1 MESNNFIRD
10 KIEAFFSIK
19 LERKDFILI
28 FVSVAGYLTWLLAF
42 PLFGPIMADYLGA
55 MKALAIEKG
64 RVIQIF
70 LALMSV
76 SSLCS
81 GYLIDKTGKRLI
93 FLWVS
98 TAVASLLSLAFLVV
112 NDILIVFPIAA
123 ILGIVAGFAPTA
135 WGTIFADHTAPE
147 DRGRVMGISVAISMP
162 IVYSFLFLDSAYIGG
177 LAPIGVPLI
186 GVLYLLTLLTVLLKP
201 VDKEIDEREARRNRG
216 AGQRQIILYAAPL
229 FLFYIVVGVMFS
241 IVFPTLQANVNLNL
255 FYIIW
260 AIPTF
265 LGSLVGGSLLDSRG
279 RKFPM
284 ILGLATTGVSLAI
297 LGILGINVGYVSII
311 TLAGGYTI
319 VIISSFIIWADLA
332 PMKSR
337 GIHYGFGFALMSFAM
352 LLGLMASGTIFG
364 SVSESHLK
372 RFMFFSAVALFLCIP
387 PLIVA
392 EDALPMEIIEKRQ
405 MEEHLKKARERMSQN
420 K

>member
-1 MESNNFIRD
+1 MESSNFIRD
-10 KIEAFFSIK
+10 KVEAFFSIR

-28 FVSVAGYLTWLLAF
+28 FVSIAGYLTWLLAF
-42 PLFGPIMADYLGA
+42 PLFGPIMANYLGG
-55 MKALAIEKG
+55 MRALAIEKG

-76 SSLCS
+76 SSLSS

-93 FLWVS
+93 FLWGS
-98 TAVASLLSLAFLVV
+98 TLVASLISLAFLMV
-112 NDILIVFPIAA
+112 NDILLVFPIAA
-123 ILGIVAGFAPTA
+123 ILGVVAGFAPTA

-147 DRGRVMGISVAISMP
+147 DRGRVMGMAVAVSMP
-162 IVYSFLFLDSAYIGG
+162 IVYSFLFLDSVNIGG
-177 LAPIGVPLI
+177 ISQLGLPII

-201 VDKEIDEREARRNRG
+201 VDKEIDERAARRSRG

-229 FLFYIVVGVMFS
+229 FLFYIVVGVMLS
-241 IVFPTLQANVNLNL
+241 IVFPTIQDNINKDT
-255 FYIIW
+255 FYILW

-265 LGSLVGGSLLDSRG
+265 LGALVGGSLLDSRG

-284 ILGLATTGVSLAI
+284 ILGLATTGVSLAV
-297 LGILGINVGYVSII
+297 LGILGIKIGFVSII
-311 TLAGGYTI
+311 TLAGGFTI
-319 VIISSFIIWADLA
+319 VVISSFIVWADLA

-337 GIHYGFGFALMSFAM
+337 GIHYGLGFALIFLAL
-352 LLGLMASGTIFG
+352 LLGLVVSGTTFG
-364 SVSESHLK
+364 SVSETLLK

-392 EDALPMEIIEKRQ
+392 EDALPKEIIEKRQ
-405 MEEHLKKARERMSQN
+405 MEEHLKKARDKLSQN

>member
-10 KIEAFFSIK
+10 KIEDFFAIR
-19 LERKDFILI
+19 LDRKEFILL
-28 FVSVAGYLTWLLAF
+28 FVSIAGYLTWLLAF
-42 PLFGPIMADYLGA
+42 PLFGPIMANYLGA
-55 MKALAIEKG
+55 MRALAIEKG

-70 LALMSV
+70 LAFMSV
-76 SSLCS
+76 SSLSS
-81 GYLIDKTGKRLI
+81 GYMIDKTGKRLI
-93 FLWVS
+93 FLWAS
-98 TAVASLLSLAFLVV
+98 TVVASILSLAFLFV
-112 NDILIVFPIAA
+112 NDILLVFPIAVV
-123 ILGIVAGFAPTA
+123 LGIVAGYAPTA

-147 DRGRVMGISVAISMP
+147 DRGRVMGMAVAVSMP
-162 IVYSFLFLDSAYIGG
+162 IVYSFLFLDSINIGG
-177 LAPIGVPLI
+177 LTQLGLPII

-201 VDKEIDEREARRNRG
+201 VDKEIDERAARRSRG
-216 AGQRQIILYAAPL
+216 AGQRQIILYSAPL
-229 FLFYIVVGVMFS
+229 FLFYIVVGVMLS
-241 IVFPTLQANVNLNL
+241 IVFPTLQANVDLKL

-265 LGSLVGGSLLDSRG
+265 LGALIAGSLLDSRG

-297 LGILGINVGYVSII
+297 LGILGINVGFVSMI
-311 TLAGGYTI
+311 TLAGGFTI
-319 VIISSFIIWADLA
+319 VVVSSFIIWADLA

-337 GIHYGFGFALMSFAM
+337 GFHYGIGFALISLAM
-352 LLGLMASGTIFG
+352 LLGLLVSGTTFG
-364 SVSESHLK
+364 SVSETLLK

-392 EDALPMEIIEKRQ
+392 EDALPKEIIEKRQ

>member
-1 MESNNFIRD
+1 MESSNFIRD
-10 KIEAFFSIK
+10 KIEAFFSIR

-28 FVSVAGYLTWLLAF
+28 FVSIAGYLTWLLAF
-42 PLFGPIMADYLGA
+42 PLFGPIMADYLGG
-55 MKALAIEKG
+55 MRALAIEKG
-64 RVIQIF
+64 RVVQVF

-76 SSLCS
+76 SSLVS
-81 GYLIDKTGKRLI
+81 GYLIDKTGKRLV

-98 TAVASLLSLAFLVV
+98 TALASLLSLAFLVV
-112 NDILIVFPIAA
+112 NDILLVFPIAA

-147 DRGRVMGISVAISMP
+147 DRGRVMGMAVAVSMP
-162 IVYSFLFLDSAYIGG
+162 IVYSFLFLGSVNIGG
-177 LAPIGVPLI
+177 LTQLGIPII

-201 VDKEIDEREARRNRG
+201 VDKEIDERAARRSRG
-216 AGQRQIILYAAPL
+216 AGTRQIVLYAAPL

-241 IVFPTLQANVNLNL
+241 IVFPTLQANVDLNL

-265 LGSLVGGSLLDSRG
+265 FGSIVGGSLLDSKG

-284 ILGLATTGVSLAI
+284 IVGLATTGVSLAI
-297 LGILGINVGYVSII
+297 LGILGIKVGFVSMV
-311 TLAGGYTI
+311 TLAGGYSI
-319 VIISSFIIWADLA
+319 VVISSFIIWADLA

-337 GIHYGFGFALMSFAM
+337 GLHYGLGFALMSFAM
-352 LLGLMASGTIFG
+352 LLGLIVSGTTFG
-364 SVSESHLK
+364 GVSETRLK
-372 RFMFFSAVALFLCIP
+372 SFMFFSAVALFLCIP

-392 EDALPMEIIEKRQ
+392 EDALPKEIIEKRQ